1 MSVNSFGEVVEV
13 LRGAPQETQLVHR
26 QAPNPLP
33 DGAVLAQVERIAL
46 TANNAT
52 YALFGEAMGYWT
64 FFPASAEGRGIV
76 PVWGFA
82 RVTASAHPQ
91 VQVGTAMYGFWP
103 FAQQVLL
110 KPDTM
115 TQFGF
120 SDSADHRKDLHSFYN
135 MVSYLDQD
143 PFCRGDTSLVP
154 ALKPLFSTAWL
165 LEDFYGENGFFDAQ
179 TMLLTSASSK
189 TGLSTAYCM
198 QKASRLPGKLIG
210 LTSAANKAFVE
221 QTGLYDQVHAYE
233 DIASLAL
240 ERACLIDFAGN
251 ASVTKALH
259 THYGDHL
266 KYSGV
271 VGKTH
276 ANGGFV
282 EGPLPGPEPQM
293 FFAPDHARDAM
304 KRLGPKGYQETL
316 YAAWS
321 GFYGQ
326 AQAWFEREDVDGLA
340 AAAQT
345 FKALIAG
352 TLSGSKAYIVRP

>member
-13 LRGAPQETQLVHR
+13 LRGAPQETQLMHR
-26 QAPNPLP
+26 PAPNPLT
-33 DGAVLAQVERIAL
+33 DGTVLVEIERVAL

-52 YALFGEAMGYWT
+52 YALFGEAMGYWN
-64 FFPASAEGRGIV
+64 FFPASAQDRGVV

-91 VQVGTAMYGFWP
+91 VQVGTALYGFWP

-110 KPDTM
+110 RPETF
-115 TQFGF
+115 TPLGF
-120 SDSADHRKDLHSFYN
+120 SDGAEHRKDLHGFYN
-135 MVSYLDQD
+135 MVSYVDQD
-143 PFCRGDTSLVP
+143 PFCQGDTSLVP
-154 ALKPLFSTAWL
+154 ALKPLFATAWL
-165 LEDFYGENGFFDAQ
+165 LEDFYGEHTFFGAQ

-198 QKASRLPGKLIG
+198 QKAGRVPGKLIG
-210 LTSAANKAFVE
+210 LTSAANKAFVA
-221 QTGLYDQVHAYE
+221 QTGLYDQVLAYE
-233 DIASLAL
+233 DIPALAV
-240 ERACLIDFAGN
+240 EAACLIDFAGN
-251 ASVTKALH
+251 AAVTTALH

-276 ANGGFV
+276 ASGGFV
-282 EGPLPGPEPQM
+282 DGPLPGPDPQM

-304 KRLGPKGYQETL
+304 KRLGPEGYQETL
-316 YAAWS
+316 YASWS
-321 GFYGQ
+321 GFYAQ
-326 AQAWFEREDVDGLA
+326 AQAWFEREDVNGLK

-345 FKALIAG
+345 FEALLAG